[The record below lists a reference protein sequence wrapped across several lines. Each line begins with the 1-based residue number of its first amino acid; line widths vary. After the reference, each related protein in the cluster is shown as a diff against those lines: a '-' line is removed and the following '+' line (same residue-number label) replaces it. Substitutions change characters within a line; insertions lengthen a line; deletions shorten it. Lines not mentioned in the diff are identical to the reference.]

1 MTKKYFV
8 LKEDTN
14 CDNYPTLV
22 RLKDYCNSSASS
34 EPTSQQ
40 LATDLINQ
48 GYLKIE
54 SATNVIFTKIG
65 V

>member
-1 MTKKYFV
+1 MAKKYFV
-8 LKEDTN
+8 LKEDTD
-14 CDNYPTLV
+14 CDKYPTLV

-40 LATDLINQ
+40 LVTDLINQ
-48 GYLKIE
+48 DYLKIE
-54 SATNVIFTKIG
+54 SDTNIIFTKIG